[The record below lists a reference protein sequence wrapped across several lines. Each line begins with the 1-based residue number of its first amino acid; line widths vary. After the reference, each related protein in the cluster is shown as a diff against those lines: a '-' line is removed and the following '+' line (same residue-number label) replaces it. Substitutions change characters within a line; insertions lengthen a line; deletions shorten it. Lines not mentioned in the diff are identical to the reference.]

1 MARALPGAL
10 LLLVACRGTITDAAE
25 RSGGN
30 PSGGMGAAG
39 FGGMGGGLI
48 DMPPPARPGMPN
60 PKVCTPG
67 ALAVTPRL
75 VRLTRQQ
82 YENSVRD
89 LTGLDVRPAQDLPPD
104 ASFLG
109 FNRTVDLEVGDLVGR
124 VLNEQ
129 AATVA
134 RQVVA
139 TPGSLRNVVSCNA
152 AAGEACMATFI
163 AEFGRKTFRRPLT
176 EAEKTRYA
184 TLFKMAGG
192 LVETGDPFTKGVQ
205 VTVEALLQSPSF
217 IYRVESSTTRDGAQI
232 VLGSHELAARLS
244 YMLTN
249 TTPDA
254 ALSQAADRNEL
265 VDPAVLTTQARRLLE
280 TPAGQAMIRAFFGQ
294 WMQTEEWPKHLDKSP
309 TRYPAWKPA
318 FLAALTR
325 ELELFTDAVTFERKR
340 GLASLLTSS
349 FTFANRDSAAIY
361 GLAGTFTDVFT
372 QVELPAN
379 RRAGLLTQLGFLAAN
394 ANALTSSPI
403 HRGVFVQRSLLCN
416 QIPPPG
422 QQVPPVPPTSA
433 GKTTREVVTEHTAG
447 EGCRACHHTL
457 INPVGFGLEN
467 FDAVGA
473 WRDEENGKP
482 IDASGSLVGTA
493 LNQSFSNPVE
503 LARAIADAPEAHSCF
518 AKQWLR
524 YGFGREEKEGDA
536 CALEALAASI
546 EDDTYTPVQLVVD
559 LVRSRAFIYRSLEAP

>member
-1 MARALPGAL
+1 L
-10 LLLVACRGTITDAAE
+10 LLLVACRGTITDAGESA
-25 RSGGN
+25 GGN
-30 PSGGMGAAG
+30 PNGGMGPAG
-39 FGGMGGGLI
+39 GGAGGMTGGLI
-48 DMPPPARPGMPN
+48 DMPTPPAPGMPN

-67 ALAVTPRL
+67 PLAVTPRL

-89 LTGLDVRPAQDLPPD
+89 ITGLDVRPAQDLPPD

-109 FNRTVDLEVGDLVGR
+109 FNRMVDLEVGDLVGR

-129 AATVA
+129 AAAVA
-134 RQVVA
+134 RQVAA
-139 TPGSLRNVVSCNA
+139 TPASLRNLVSCSP
-152 AAGEACMATFI
+152 AAGEACMTTFI
-163 AEFGRKTFRRPLT
+163 AEFGRKAFRRPLT
-176 EAEKTRYA
+176 DAEKTRYA

-205 VTVEALLQSPSF
+205 VTVEAMLQTPSF
-217 IYRVESSTTRDGAQI
+217 IYRVESSTTRDGAQL

-249 TTPDA
+249 STPDA

-265 VDPAVLTTQARRLLE
+265 GNPATLTAHARRLLE
-280 TPAGQAMIRAFFGQ
+280 TPAGKAMIREFFGQ
-294 WMQTEEWPKHLDKSP
+294 WMQTEEWPKHLDKSA

-318 FLAALTR
+318 FLSTLTR
-325 ELELFTDAVTFERKR
+325 ELELYTDAVTFQRKR

-349 FTFANRDSAAIY
+349 FTFANRDTAAIY
-361 GLAGTFTDVFT
+361 GVAGTFTDALVS
-372 QVELPAN
+372 VELPAN

-416 QIPPPG
+416 PIPPPG

-433 GKTTREVVTEHTAG
+433 GKTTREVVTEHTSG
-447 EGCRACHHTL
+447 DGCRACHHGL

-467 FDAVGA
+467 FDAIGA

-482 IDASGSLVGTA
+482 IDATGTLVATA
-493 LNQSFSNPVE
+493 SQQPFSNAVE
-503 LARAIADAPEAHSCF
+503 LAHAIAESPEARSCF

-536 CALEALAASI
+536 CAIEALATSI
-546 EDDTYTPVQLVVD
+546 KDDAYTPVDLVVD
-559 LVRSRAFIYRSLEAP
+559 LVRSRAFMFRSVESP